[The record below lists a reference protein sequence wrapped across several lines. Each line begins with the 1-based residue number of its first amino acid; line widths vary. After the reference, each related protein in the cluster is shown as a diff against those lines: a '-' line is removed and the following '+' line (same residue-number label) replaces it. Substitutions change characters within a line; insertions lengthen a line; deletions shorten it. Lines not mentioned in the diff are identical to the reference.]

1 MRLSKYFLPILKEK
15 GVSND
20 TGKEFSVLA
29 YHWFEFEDGK
39 IISTGFNYHADP
51 HQIKVREKSC

>member
-1 MRLSKYFLPILKEK
+1 MCIRDS
-15 GVSND
+15 VSND

-39 IISTGFNYHADP
+39 IISTGDFFDATGMMNAVAPD
-51 HQIKVREKSC
+51 QE